1 MPDKNNIAKLRKD
14 NKDLLKKNSALLRL
28 VSAQEDGLSF
38 YKSINKFASCTA
50 KNDKLLDSLMKFIIA
65 SLKVEAGSLLLL
77 NSYTG
82 LLEFK
87 VAKGSKSEAV
97 KKYKF
102 ALGEGIAG
110 YVAQTGQALL
120 VANASKNR
128 IFKRSASKDIKYPVR
143 NVLCVPLKINRKV
156 IGVIELLNKMHKK
169 KFTKE
174 DLELLKSIAVQ
185 VCLLVHNSRLV
196 EESERKIKEHS
207 NLTAVSAML
216 NSTLDLDDLL
226 NKIIRAAAKLLCAET
241 SVVVLPDREKQDFY
255 FKSTKAKSNKNIT
268 NTLKNKASEI
278 IADRVL
284 RNGQS
289 LLVSDFS
296 SDLRFKSGAKEIIN
310 FQIKSVIAAPL
321 RVKNKIIGV
330 VEVINKSKGKTFL
343 PYELELLE
351 ALAEQSAV
359 AIDNA
364 FVHKEFQEF
373 FLNTITALARAIE
386 SKSAATGTH
395 IDRIDN
401 YSMAIAEELSLNAEE
416 KKRIRWAAL
425 FHDIGKIG
433 IKESILQKP
442 GKLTN
447 VEYEEIKKH
456 PQLGADIMK
465 PIKQFKH
472 VIPGILHHQERWDG
486 KGYPSGLKNTKIS
499 IDGRVIGVADTFDA
513 MTSDR
518 AYQKGLPKD
527 VALEEIKKCS
537 GTQFDPKVVAALI
550 AACAKGKIRLEK
562 EDKTM
567 LDKNNYNR
575 SALRK
580 SNFRL
585 NKKSR
590 K

>member
-1 MPDKNNIAKLRKD
+1 MPDKDNIANLRKD
-14 NKDLLKKNSALLRL
+14 NKNLLKKNSALLRL
-28 VSAQEDGLSF
+28 VSAQEEGLSL
-38 YKSINKFASCTA
+38 YKSINLFASCTA
-50 KNDKLLDSLMKFIIA
+50 KNDKLLDRLMKLIIA
-65 SLKVEAGSLLLL
+65 KLKVEAGSLLLL

-87 VAKGSKSEAV
+87 VAKGSKSEAA

-110 YVAQTGQALL
+110 YVAQTGQSLL
-120 VANASKNR
+120 VANASKSR
-128 IFKRSASKDIKYPVR
+128 IFQRSASKDINYPVR

-174 DLELLKSIAVQ
+174 DLEHLKSIAVQ

-196 EESERKIKEHS
+196 EESERKIKVHS

-216 NSTLDLDDLL
+216 NSTLDLVDLL
-226 NKIIRAAAKLLCAET
+226 NKIMQTAAKLLCAET
-241 SVVVLPDREKQDFY
+241 SAVVLLDREKQDLY
-255 FKSTKAKSNKNIT
+255 FKSIKAKGNKNIA
-268 NTLKNKASEI
+268 NTLKIKASEI

-284 RNGQS
+284 MNGQS

-296 SDLRFKSGAKEIIN
+296 SDLRFKSGAKEKTN

-321 RVKNKIIGV
+321 RLKNKIIGV
-330 VEVINKSKGKTFL
+330 VEVINKSNGKTFS
-343 PYELELLE
+343 PYDLELLE

-386 SKSAATGTH
+386 SKSAATCTH

-401 YSMAIAEELSLNAEE
+401 YSMAIAEELSLDAEV

-433 IKESILQKP
+433 IKEAILQKP
-442 GKLTN
+442 GKLTSA
-447 VEYEEIKKH
+447 EYEEIKKH

-486 KGYPSGLKNTKIS
+486 KGYPAGLKNTKIS

-518 AYQKGLPKD
+518 TYQKGLPKD

-550 AACAKGKIRLEK
+550 AACSKGKIKIEK
-562 EDKTM
+562 ADKTVF
-567 LDKNNYNR
+567 DKNNYNG
-575 SALRK
+575 SALWK
-580 SNFRL
+580 SNSRL